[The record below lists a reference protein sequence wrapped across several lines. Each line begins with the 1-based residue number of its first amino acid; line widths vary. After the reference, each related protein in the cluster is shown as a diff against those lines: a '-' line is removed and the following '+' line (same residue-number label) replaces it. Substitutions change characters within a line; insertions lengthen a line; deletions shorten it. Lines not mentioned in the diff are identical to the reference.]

1 MNDGLPVI
9 PEAGHTAEERIW
21 GPWATLGLGAVV
33 LAVFFAVMVFI
44 AAVVAV
50 VLVVGHPGAASSLEG
65 FMDIINAKLG
75 LVIAVAGIGS
85 YIAGTVL
92 IFGVIKVRRGQ
103 SVADYL
109 SLKRV
114 GWRTLLVLLGITGA
128 YLVLVTVIASM
139 TKIQEE
145 ETGILAQAYNT
156 SVWPPLFWVTVVIFA
171 PIFEEPLG
179 ARIPFRRFPSFA
191 SRPGRG
197 RPGDVA
203 HLDRPARWL
212 HCISLGAI
220 FGFGIILGFMR
231 YRTGSLWSTMLMH
244 AFFQCGRAWPCWRS
258 ARAEAI

>member
-156 SVWPPLFWVTVVIFA
+156 SVWPALFWVTVVIFA
-171 PIFEEPLG
+171 PIFEEPLARGFLFAGFLHSRLGLAG
-179 ARIPFRRFPSFA
+179 AVLLTSLIWT
-191 SRPGRG
+191 G
-197 RPGDVA
+197 
-203 HLDRPARWL
+203 L
-212 HCISLGAI
+212 HVGYSLFSLGAI
-220 FGFGIILGFMR
+220 FGFGIILGFTR

-244 AFFQCGRAWPCWRS
+244 AFFNAVSMSVLAFGQG
-258 ARAEAI
+258 